1 MDADP
6 FHPATW
12 SGSSRHLFEA
22 LRTRGVLAGAVAAQT
37 SRSTQFVHKVLA
49 VQPSVTKWRFKYH
62 LSLRHYRRMT
72 AVARRALL
80 AFTDASY
87 DVILQVGAW
96 YDLTGVTGKPVASY
110 HDGNLATLLSSP
122 YGHPQISRRVI
133 ERTLQYER
141 ELYGRIDV
149 ILPMSRW
156 LADSFIRDNGVDPR
170 KIVPVGA
177 GVNLPRIQEVG
188 SRDHREPRI
197 LFVGRDFERK
207 GGKVLLEAFRQ
218 VRHAV
223 PEAEL
228 TLIGPTLASAP
239 AGVRC
244 LGYLS
249 KNSDGGLNQLLSEY
263 ARATVFVLPSLY
275 EPYGIAF
282 AEAMAHRL
290 PCVGTN
296 ICAMPEIIEHGETGF
311 VVPPGDANQLARSL
325 IALLTDP
332 EGARQMGQKGFEKYE
347 REHTWETVAQRMCDA
362 IGAVLR

>member
-1 MDADP
+1 
-6 FHPATW
+6 
-12 SGSSRHLFEA
+12 
-22 LRTRGVLAGAVAAQT
+22 
-37 SRSTQFVHKVLA
+37 
-49 VQPSVTKWRFKYH
+49 
-62 LSLRHYRRMT
+62 
-72 AVARRALL
+72 
-80 AFTDASY
+80 
-87 DVILQVGAW
+87 
-96 YDLTGVTGKPVASY
+96 
-110 HDGNLATLLSSP
+110 
-122 YGHPQISRRVI
+122 
-133 ERTLQYER
+133 
-141 ELYGRIDV
+141 
-149 ILPMSRW
+149 
-156 LADSFIRDNGVDPR
+156 
-170 KIVPVGA
+170 
-177 GVNLPRIQEVG
+177 
-188 SRDHREPRI
+188 
-197 LFVGRDFERK
+197 
-207 GGKVLLEAFRQ
+207 
-218 VRHAV
+218 
-223 PEAEL
+223 L

-332 EGARQMGQKGFEKYE
+332 EGARQMGQTGFEKYE